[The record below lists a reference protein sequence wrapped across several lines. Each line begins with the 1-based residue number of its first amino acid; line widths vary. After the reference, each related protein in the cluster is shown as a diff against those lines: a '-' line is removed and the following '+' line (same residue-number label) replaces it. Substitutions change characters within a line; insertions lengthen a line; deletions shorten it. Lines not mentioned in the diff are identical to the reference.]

1 MDWGEDMKKTGLK
14 LARDQV
20 QKRFDEA
27 KTLLNKTLEEVSYE
41 ELEELKELCGFA
53 DGLEYALV
61 VLDTFIELEGGAK

>member
-1 MDWGEDMKKTGLK
+1 MDWGEDMKKTGLE

-27 KTLLNKTLEEVSYE
+27 KALLNKTLEEASYE
-41 ELEELKELCGFA
+41 ELKEACGFA

-61 VLDTFIELEGGAK
+61 VLDAHIEWESHKKSH